1 MSRSSA
7 NLLLLVAGLVWGLG
21 FIAQETAM
29 EDIGPF
35 TFMTL
40 RFAVASLAIVPFVLL
55 EQKKND
61 RTGTNNRPFLPKDW
75 LAISSVGLM
84 FFLAMSFQQVGL
96 LGTTVTNAGVLTGL
110 YVVLTPMLAFFAL
123 GQSQPKLVW
132 PAALMAFLGIWLL
145 GGGGL
150 DQLTWGDWFVILGAI
165 FAGLHVLA
173 MGYAVTGLRR
183 PAAIASAQ
191 FAVAGVLSG
200 LGWAIAKLLNWQHE
214 PPISLQTLMS
224 AAPEILYAALFAGA
238 LAFLLMAICQQYTR
252 ATDAAILMSSEA
264 LFAAAAGA
272 VLLGERL
279 TWVGYVGGILLF
291 LAITITSIAA
301 AKYKESVA

>member
-7 NLLLLVAGLVWGLG
+7 NALLLIAGLVWGLG

-35 TFMTL
+35 TFMSL
-40 RFAVASLAIVPFVLL
+40 RFALASLAILPFALV
-55 EQKKND
+55 EHQKAIASGGA
-61 RTGTNNRPFLPKDW
+61 TRPFSKHDW
-75 LAISSVGLM
+75 TAICLVGLM
-84 FFLAMSFQQVGL
+84 FFFAMALQQVGL

-132 PAALMAFLGIWLL
+132 PAALMAFFGIWLL

-150 DQLTWGDWFVILGAI
+150 DQLNWGDWLVVLGAI

-173 MGYAVTGLRR
+173 MGHAVTRLRR
-183 PAAIASAQ
+183 PAAVACAQ
-191 FAVAGVLSG
+191 FAVAGLMSG
-200 LGWAIAKLLNWQHE
+200 FGFAIARLAEWRHE
-214 PPISLQTLMS
+214 PLVSTQTLLA

-252 ATDAAILMSSEA
+252 AADAAVLMSSEA

-272 VLLGERL
+272 ILLGERL
-279 TWVGYVGGILLF
+279 TWIGYSGGFLLF
-291 LAITITSIAA
+291 VAITTTSLAA
-301 AKYKESVA
+301 AKFKESIA